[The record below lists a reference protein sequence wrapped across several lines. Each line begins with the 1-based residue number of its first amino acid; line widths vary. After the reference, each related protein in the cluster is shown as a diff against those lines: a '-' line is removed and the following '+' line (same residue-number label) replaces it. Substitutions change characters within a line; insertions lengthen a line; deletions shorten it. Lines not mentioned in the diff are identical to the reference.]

1 MMTKEDFLKYRCPR
15 WDEFPAI
22 ELYMD
27 QVLSI
32 LENSLSGFSH
42 GERTITSSMIN
53 NYVKQK
59 IVKPPVKKKY
69 DRVHLSYLYTV
80 SILKPLMSISDICRG
95 IAIVLRKFEI
105 KEAYDIFCSELEG
118 ALKDV
123 FSENG
128 AAEGAADCAETAL
141 IRAAVRAFANLMY
154 TSVLIDEN
162 GVFDESCEKS

>member
-1 MMTKEDFLKYRCPR
+1 MMTKENFLKYRCPR
-15 WDEFPAI
+15 WDDFPAI

-32 LENSLSGFSH
+32 LESSLAGFSR

-69 DRVHLSYLYTV
+69 DRVHLSYLYAV
-80 SILKPLMSISDICRG
+80 SILKPIMSISDICRG

-105 KEAYDIFCSELEG
+105 KEAYDIFCNELES
-118 ALKDV
+118 ALKSV
-123 FSENG
+123 FSESGAAQG
-128 AAEGAADCAETAL
+128 AAECDEKAL
-141 IRAAVRAFANLMY
+141 MRSAVRAFANLMY
-154 TSVLIDEN
+154 ANVLIDEN
-162 GVFDESCEKS
+162 DISEESCEKS

>member
-1 MMTKEDFLKYRCPR
+1 MMTKEEFLKYRCPR
-15 WDEFPAI
+15 WDDFPAI

-32 LENSLSGFSH
+32 MENSLSGFSH

-69 DRVHLSYLYTV
+69 DRVHLSYLYAV

-95 IAIVLRKFEI
+95 ISIVLRKFEI

-123 FSENG
+123 FSESG

>member
-69 DRVHLSYLYTV
+69 DRVHLSYLYAV

-128 AAEGAADCAETAL
+128 AAEGAVDCAETAL

>member
-59 IVKPPVKKKY
+59 IVKPPVK
-69 DRVHLSYLYTV
+69 
-80 SILKPLMSISDICRG
+80 
-95 IAIVLRKFEI
+95 
-105 KEAYDIFCSELEG
+105 
-118 ALKDV
+118 
-123 FSENG
+123 
-128 AAEGAADCAETAL
+128 
-141 IRAAVRAFANLMY
+141 
-154 TSVLIDEN
+154 
-162 GVFDESCEKS
+162 

>member
-32 LENSLSGFSH
+32 LENSLSGFSR

-69 DRVHLSYLYTV
+69 DRVHLSYLYAV

-105 KEAYDIFCSELEG
+105 KEAYGIFCSELEG

-123 FSENG
+123 FSESG

>member
-1 MMTKEDFLKYRCPR
+1 MMTKEDFLKYLCPR

-69 DRVHLSYLYTV
+69 DRVHLSYLYAV

-105 KEAYDIFCSELEG
+105 KEAYDIFLQRTRRRAERCFFRKRRGGGSGRLRRNRFDTCGGEG
-118 ALKDV
+118 FCKLDRK
-123 FSENG
+123 
-128 AAEGAADCAETAL
+128 
-141 IRAAVRAFANLMY
+141 
-154 TSVLIDEN
+154 SV
-162 GVFDESCEKS
+162 V